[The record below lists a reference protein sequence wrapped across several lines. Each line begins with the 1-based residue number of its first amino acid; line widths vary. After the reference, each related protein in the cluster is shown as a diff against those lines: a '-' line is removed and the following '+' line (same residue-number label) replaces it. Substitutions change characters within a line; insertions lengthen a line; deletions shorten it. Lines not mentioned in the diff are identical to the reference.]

1 MKKSLMKFI
10 KMYINKNSLK
20 IIEYVC
26 KHNKTKK
33 MFKILKVEQYKKK
46 GREHNKYKNK
56 LRIINLILIIIGNNE
71 LTLMDNKNYKKLIN
85 IKK

>member
-1 MKKSLMKFI
+1 
-10 KMYINKNSLK
+10 
-20 IIEYVC
+20 
-26 KHNKTKK
+26 